1 MVDLE
6 AELRFNITNNGL
18 LGGVIFC
25 DAESLSELSSNKFE
39 VISPAVGLGLRIKFN
54 KFSGTNV
61 CIDYGVGT
69 KGSRG
74 FVGNLGE
81 VF

>member
-6 AELRFNITNNGL
+6 AEFRYGISKNGL
-18 LGGVIFC
+18 IGAVVFAN
-25 DAESLSELSSNKFE
+25 AESLSELNSNKFQ
-39 VISPAVGLGLRIKFN
+39 VISPAVGLGLRLKFN
-54 KFSGTNV
+54 KFSNTNV
-61 CIDYGVGT
+61 CIDFGVGT

-74 FVGNLGE
+74 FAGNLGE